1 MLTVAALASVITTHR
16 PVVEEA
22 LGFLGG
28 GTTDYHLD
36 AIEVQAALRG
46 LDTASMLLA
55 LLQQMQQVEA
65 FVAMLRA
72 RRITLAAEDDAP
84 FTAPGAAAETA
95 ADGVFG
101 QVSEGGFDLAA
112 LGQFAFRAKAFRCRI
127 LIDGTAVGSGA
138 FVAPRLV
145 LTAAHVLES
154 LVPGQRLEVL
164 AEDGQRYAARLVW
177 HSPCHPDEYRGALPP
192 AIAAD
197 THVDAALLKLLHPV
211 GRRLAEIALPDTLDP
226 HWTGTRH
233 LFLVH
238 FPLGEDTGG
247 ATGRVLRNAGDL
259 RLVHNITTDPGSSG
273 APGFD
278 RQLRF
283 VGLHQGRLHGG
294 NNRRLVPFDRFA
306 AIPVFRTEIDAD
318 RNLRSL
324 WSLDGSPDGHIVLGR
339 GLFLDAV
346 RAIALRELPM
356 LAGIWVRR
364 SNLSAVTG
372 LSFSHSILSAS
383 LRALGQEAD
392 VTLVPT
398 DHATSDLIA
407 TIEGLVSP
415 GTDDEPPASGA
426 ADTITPNADADRAT
440 ALMDRLGARAAEG
453 RPQWLFFENPPE
465 GLAPRALLQLE
476 QLVRLSLHVQGVQ
489 VVLAGF
495 ETYGLVDTRFES
507 TDDALTSTR
516 PGLLVEILGD
526 TPVADIC
533 ATLAEACHDTGL
545 NWTPDI
551 IRHEVDRALVGL
563 PQPGGRLSPEH
574 LGTVAQRLSETL
586 RERLAA

>member
-1 MLTVAALASVITTHR
+1 MLTVAALASVIAAHR
-16 PVVEEA
+16 PVVDEA

-28 GTTDYHLD
+28 GTTDYNLD
-36 AIEVQAALRG
+36 AIEVQATLRG
-46 LDTASMLLA
+46 RDTASMLLA
-55 LLQQMQQVEA
+55 LLEQMQQVDA

-72 RRITLAAEDDAP
+72 RRITLASGEDAP
-84 FTAPGAAAETA
+84 FSALGAAAETS
-95 ADGVFG
+95 ADDVFG
-101 QVSEGGFDLAA
+101 QLSEGGFDLAA
-112 LGQFAFRAKAFRCRI
+112 LGRFAFRAKAFRCRI
-127 LIDGTAVGSGA
+127 LIDGVAMGSGA

-145 LTAAHVLES
+145 LTAAHVLERLTS
-154 LVPGQRLEVL
+154 SQRLEVL
-164 AEDGQRYAARLVW
+164 AEDGNRYAARLVW
-177 HSPCHPDEYRGALPP
+177 HSPCHPDEHSGALPP
-192 AIAAD
+192 ATAAD
-197 THVDAALLKLLHPV
+197 THADAALIKLLHPV
-211 GRRLAEIALPDTLDP
+211 GRRLAEITLPDTLDP
-226 HWTGTRH
+226 NWTGTRN

-238 FPLGEDTGG
+238 FPRGEDTGG
-247 ATGRVLRNAGDL
+247 AIGRVLRNSGDL

-283 VGLHQGRLHGG
+283 VGLHQGRLHRG

-306 AIPVFRTEIDAD
+306 AIPAFRAEIDAD

-324 WSLDGSPDGHIVLGR
+324 WSLDGSPDGHMILGR
-339 GLFLDAV
+339 WLFLDAV

-364 SNLSAVTG
+364 SNLSDVTG

-383 LRALGQEAD
+383 LKALGQEAD

-398 DHATSDLIA
+398 DHATDDLIA
-407 TIEGLVSP
+407 IIEGLAVAGTGDARP
-415 GTDDEPPASGA
+415 GVDTDETTGSA
-426 ADTITPNADADRAT
+426 ADADRAT
-440 ALMDRLGARAAEG
+440 ALMERLGVRAAEG
-453 RPQWLFFENPPE
+453 RPQWLFLENPPE
-465 GLAPRALLQLE
+465 GLGQRAHFQLE
-476 QLVRLSLHVQGVQ
+476 HIVRLSLRVQGVQ

-507 TDDALTSTR
+507 TDDALTSSR

-526 TPVADIC
+526 TAVDDIR

-545 NWTPDI
+545 NWSPDI
-551 IRHEVDRALVGL
+551 IRHEVERALAGL
-563 PQPGGRLSPEH
+563 PQPGGRLSAEH
-574 LGTVAQRLSETL
+574 LGTVAQRLAATL